1 MTNQSKKINKLE
13 RRIKTLK
20 TKIKENQTEIN
31 QIREY
36 SKGKSNIVRDDE
48 KIRKRNIKRRKKL
61 DAQNK
66 KYRKELKE
74 KRKELTEK
82 KKINKRIENMHD
94 CNEQKGAIR
103 RFNTIYNQLNQFD
116 DDTQKFLKNLNK
128 TRTNNKIEGY
138 FKITLP
144 KYLKRIY
151 RTKEGLI
158 HWIRLQKIRWTER
171 NVLTQQTKNFKNQ
184 SNTEKIEN
192 AS

>member
-1 MTNQSKKINKLE
+1 ME

-36 SKGKSNIVRDDE
+36 SKGKNNIVRDDE

-103 RFNTIYNQLNQFD
+103 RFNTIN
-116 DDTQKFLKNLNK
+116 
-128 TRTNNKIEGY
+128 
-138 FKITLP
+138 
-144 KYLKRIY
+144 
-151 RTKEGLI
+151 
-158 HWIRLQKIRWTER
+158 
-171 NVLTQQTKNFKNQ
+171 
-184 SNTEKIEN
+184 
-192 AS
+192 